1 MERRI
6 VGGLINTIGILAGLG
21 GIVSAVMTLSPIVDI
36 VQLTRLRSQPPG
48 PGGSALAFVGMIDLF
63 SIVVFGSIAFVCFAI
78 AVAALDPRR
87 RWRQWRT
94 DSGRFGAHNE
104 RSHHTTG

>member
-21 GIVSAVMTLSPIVDI
+21 GIVSAVMTLSPIVDM
-36 VQLTRLRSQPPG
+36 VKLTRLRSQPPG
-48 PGGSALAFVGMIDLF
+48 PGGSSLAFVGMIDLF
-63 SIVVFGSIAFVCFAI
+63 SIVMFGSIALVCFAI

-87 RWRQWRT
+87 RWREWRAE
-94 DSGRFGAHNE
+94 SRRYGAHNE
-104 RSHHTTG
+104 RWHRTTG